1 MSYRNVIRDIAPG
14 SIWIGLNGCRITV
27 LQAAARHVLIRRDIL
42 RELLHERDFRAE
54 FSPLYERR
62 EMKSQFSMSC
72 ANLGE
77 FRAYWIGDPARF
89 LARSV
94 SCQRKFS
101 IPARAIEIGLY
112 VAPFDPEAFLADLD
126 CVLAAINYEATR
138 ERASAAI

>member
-1 MSYRNVIRDIAPG
+1 MSYRNAIPDILPG
-14 SIWIGLNGCRITV
+14 SIWIGREGERVTV
-27 LQAAARHVLIRRDIL
+27 IQAAAHHVVIRAAVM
-42 RELLHERDFRAE
+42 HERDFRDA